1 MIRQDRPNNCTRGG
15 IQTMKASY
23 LVISLSVSVMFIMLT
38 LTGCSSK
45 GDILKEVSGIWQNN
59 QNQGTVEIKLTNNG
73 NLLKIDGKSYP
84 ITVDKVEMDKY
95 QVNLKVQNG
104 GSEPELWTLREVWND
119 NGTDFK
125 LSFNHSGKKE
135 ILVPKEKS

>member
-1 MIRQDRPNNCTRGG
+1 
-15 IQTMKASY
+15 MKASTLFIY
-23 LVISLSVSVMFIMLT
+23 FSVSAMVIMLT

-45 GDILKEVSGIWQNN
+45 SDILKEVSGKWQNN
-59 QNQGTVEIKLTNNG
+59 QNQGIVEINLADNN
-73 NLLKIDGKSYP
+73 NLLKIEGKSYP
-84 ITVDKVEMDKY
+84 VTVDKVEMDRY

-125 LSFNHSGKKE
+125 LAFKHGGKDE